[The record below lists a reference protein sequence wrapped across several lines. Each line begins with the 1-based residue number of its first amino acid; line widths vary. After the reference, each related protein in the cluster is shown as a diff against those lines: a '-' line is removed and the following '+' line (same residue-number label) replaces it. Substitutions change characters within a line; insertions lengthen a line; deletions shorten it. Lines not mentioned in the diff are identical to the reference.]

1 MPRKQSS
8 RWSGDWSIHK
18 ADAAYRLMKSAGEG
32 NAAAKAELDAITSAA
47 AQNDP
52 TAVAVMT
59 YFTPI
64 AKMVEKNIGPPSKLR
79 EKQEFEASLKVY
91 KDKIAALEEAKT
103 PYLISDARVEQIDG
117 QIQAYRA
124 VIASM
129 EDERSGVPWDVKSP
143 MDTHPESAEGE
154 SEMIDEEYPTGAQGG
169 APGDIEFIED

>member
-1 MPRKQSS
+1 MARKRWS
-8 RWSGDWSIHK
+8 RWSGGWSIHK
-18 ADAAYRLMKSAGEG
+18 ADAAYRLIKSAGEG

-47 AQNDP
+47 AEKDP
-52 TAVAVMT
+52 VAVRVMT

-103 PYLISDARVEQIDG
+103 PYLVSDARVERIDG
-117 QIQAYRA
+117 QIAAYQA

-129 EDERSGVPWDVKSP
+129 EDERAGLAWDVKSP

-154 SEMIDEEYPTGAQGG
+154 AEMIDEEYPTGAQGG
-169 APGDIEFIED
+169 APGDIEFTEN